1 MTSHPRFKDYAV
13 EHDRIVIQPGRFA
26 GYGNVKRSLALTGLV
41 IGGLL
46 LVAGLVF
53 WNALLPF
60 YGLACL
66 AGAV

>member
-1 MTSHPRFKDYAV
+1 MTFPYKDYAV
-13 EHDRIVIQPGRFA
+13 EHDRIVIQTGRVA
-26 GYGNVKRSLALTGLV
+26 GYGNIKRSLALTGLV
-41 IGGLL
+41 MGVLL

-60 YGLACL
+60 YGLACW